1 MQSYDQLRC
10 PLGKFRFGG
19 IISGLLIMTFK
30 SDSPEFR
37 KILLDMQSGTCF
49 IGLSH
54 HFHLAL

>member
-1 MQSYDQLRC
+1 MQSHDQLCC
-10 PLGKFRFGG
+10 PFGKFRFEG
-19 IISGLLIMTFK
+19 IISESLIMTFK

-54 HFHLAL
+54 HFDLAL